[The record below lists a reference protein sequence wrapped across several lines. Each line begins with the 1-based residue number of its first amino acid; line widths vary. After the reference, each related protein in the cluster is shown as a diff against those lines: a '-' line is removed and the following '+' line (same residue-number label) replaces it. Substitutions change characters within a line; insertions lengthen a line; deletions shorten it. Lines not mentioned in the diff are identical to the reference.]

1 MKRIYLTLTPRRG
14 TVPDKACDDALE
26 ALSRSVFI
34 DRAEGSTGLF
44 GSLRRRDYKRE
55 RGEV

>member
-1 MKRIYLTLTPRRG
+1 MKKIYMTLTPRRG
-14 TVPDKACDDALE
+14 TADKARDEALE

-44 GSLRRRDYKRE
+44 GKLTRRDYKRE
-55 RGEV
+55 RGEA